1 VLTRGLLCV
10 HRMFALIR
18 QVQQLACP
26 GYPADSDWDGE
37 ISVSVSRPFRVRA
50 CSKVGLAQ
58 LPVYL
63 TRPVA
68 SVFSRSAPRVA
79 RILSVRALL
88 LSSTTSRATSRLES
102 RAAPRWTSTRRTT
115 LMQQLG
121 TIRTSGESCVQ
132 LERLRALRPHVW
144 RLPPLGMAPAT
155 STTYAVTAVGAA
167 SSVDQADRNWPPT
180 YKIFELASVHRM
192 I

>member
-1 VLTRGLLCV
+1 
-10 HRMFALIR
+10 MFALIR

-68 SVFSRSAPRVA
+68 SVFSRSAPGRSHS
-79 RILSVRALL
+79 LRACAAAEQYNLE
-88 LSSTTSRATSRLES
+88 SYFPVGKRGSTTMDPNEKNYIDAT
-102 RAAPRWTSTRRTT
+102 
-115 LMQQLG
+115 LG
-121 TIRTSGESCVQ
+121 NF
-132 LERLRALRPHVW
+132 PNKW
-144 RLPPLGMAPAT
+144 
-155 STTYAVTAVGAA
+155 
-167 SSVDQADRNWPPT
+167 
-180 YKIFELASVHRM
+180 
-192 I
+192 